1 MNLGEKLLALRKEKN
16 MSKEQL
22 AELLGVS
29 RQAVSKWETGESL
42 PDVDKVV
49 RLSQILGVTTDHL
62 LLDQVEETPEEAP
75 QKTEPSMP
83 KMEAAPQPDKKPGLA
98 AMVTGIVL
106 GSVGLLTNLVIWILS
121 TMIEVPDARN
131 VSWTD
136 DAGQI
141 WYHTEAGYSFLRF
154 VEEYRLWA
162 LVWIGATLLVVGAWM
177 AWSAWER
184 KSETSER
191 DQ

>member
-16 MSKEQL
+16 MSQERL

-62 LLDQVEETPEEAP
+62 LLDHVEETPEEAP
-75 QKTEPSMP
+75 KETEPLMQ
-83 KMEAAPQPDKKPGLA
+83 KMEAAPQPEKKPGLA

-162 LVWIGATLLVVGAWM
+162 LVWIGAALLVVGAWM
-177 AWSAWER
+177 AWNAWER